1 MNAPVTLVAAVLAL
15 APMAGS
21 TRTDAYAAG
30 PYTVIVTRVDPVDA
44 GSATRFA
51 VTVKPA
57 DGAGVV
63 AITLPGPGTPA
74 RPGRTVIAPGGRAGT
89 YEVTAT
95 FPVRGAWVL
104 AIDVA
109 GRAGRGRAV
118 VPVTAAAPG
127 AIPIWLGWT
136 IGLSPLLGVAAFLA
150 VQVRAARRLLSR
162 NSPVVRGSTP
172 HGPLAR

>member
-1 MNAPVTLVAAVLAL
+1 MNAAVTLVAAALAL

-21 TRTDAYAAG
+21 ARTDAYAAG
-30 PYTVIVTRVDPVDA
+30 PYTVTVTRVDPVDVGTTA
-44 GSATRFA
+44 GFA
-51 VTVKPA
+51 VTVAPA

-74 RPGRTVIAPGGRAGT
+74 RPGRTAIAAGGRSGT

-109 GRAGRGRAV
+109 GRAGSGRAA

-136 IGLSPLLGVAAFLA
+136 IGLSPLVGVAAFLA
-150 VQVRAARRLLSR
+150 VQVRVARRLRISERPAARSDRSR
-162 NSPVVRGSTP
+162 
-172 HGPLAR
+172 

>member
-1 MNAPVTLVAAVLAL
+1 MNAAVTLVAAALAL

-30 PYTVIVTRVDPVDA
+30 PYTVTVTRVDPVDV
-44 GSATRFA
+44 GSAIGFA
-51 VTVKPA
+51 VTVEPA

-74 RPGRTVIAPGGRAGT
+74 RPGRTVIAAGDRSGR
-89 YEVTAT
+89 YDVTAT

-109 GRAGRGRAV
+109 GRAGSGRAV

-127 AIPIWLGWT
+127 AIPIWLGWA
-136 IGLSPLLGVAAFLA
+136 IGLSPLIGVAAFLA
-150 VQVRAARRLLSR
+150 VQVRAARRLRLAAAT
-162 NSPVVRGSTP
+162 VR
-172 HGPLAR
+172 

>member
-1 MNAPVTLVAAVLAL
+1 MNAAVALAAAVLAL

-21 TRTDAYAAG
+21 NQTDAYSAG
-30 PYTVIVTRVDPVDA
+30 PYTVTVTRSDPVDA
-44 GSATRFA
+44 GSTAVFA
-51 VTVKPA
+51 VSVAPA

-74 RPGRTVIAPGGRAGT
+74 RQGRTVIAAGGRPGT
-89 YEVTAT
+89 YRITAT

-109 GRAGRGRAV
+109 GRAGSGRAV

-127 AIPIWLGWT
+127 AIPIWLGWA
-136 IGLSPLLGVAAFLA
+136 IGLSPLIGVAVFLA
-150 VQVRAARRLLSR
+150 VQVRAARRLQLSER
-162 NSPVVRGSTP
+162 TTT
-172 HGPLAR
+172 